1 MNKCADFNNITQRF
15 KDGRIICPATL
26 PTDGNKCTNV
36 YAHIKCTCDKY
47 PQGCTSQ
54 LNVFTD
60 AQEAIRDNFWTDR
73 ITGGSC
79 QFANRP
85 DIELKEI
92 TISVKKAN

>member
-1 MNKCADFNNITQRF
+1 M
-15 KDGRIICPATL
+15 
-26 PTDGNKCTNV
+26 
-36 YAHIKCTCDKY
+36 HIKCTCDKY